1 MRFINDNENSTDM
14 VFDDENTWESWGD
27 YEDENSYVFDDAEDS
42 RLYVTGKIKSA
53 PAPKPISFKIF
64 DKVNNIMKNNNDYI
78 ASEED
83 DVDEYKDVMKNKL
96 NWLSKP
102 TVEIDYDSN
111 YKNIKKS
118 DKSICVS
125 DDDYPSLSSCIFKPK
140 KIVNDIK
147 PEVLCDEKIYDD
159 ELVWTASDKNK
170 NKKNKNE
177 DNEQISFEFTKPCA
191 TWIDGTRCNR
201 RGCTYAHSEKEL
213 KIIEC
218 NFKNC
223 NMVIEENKYFLNKNI
238 DRICSKIHMN
248 ETTGNFLERLGV
260 KKTKKIPREL
270 IYALSLLPKE
280 KYIEFDGV
288 KYFGEILSTKKEEP
302 KKKEKTQMC
311 RSVKEKT
318 KCPHNNN
325 CRYAHTFDELVVAT
339 CGFNEKC
346 RVIQKDDNGY
356 YTNLTNGKVCG
367 YRHPGE
373 TKNN

>member
-147 PEVLCDEKIYDD
+147 PEVL
-159 ELVWTASDKNK
+159 
-170 NKKNKNE
+170 
-177 DNEQISFEFTKPCA
+177 
-191 TWIDGTRCNR
+191 
-201 RGCTYAHSEKEL
+201 
-213 KIIEC
+213 
-218 NFKNC
+218 
-223 NMVIEENKYFLNKNI
+223 
-238 DRICSKIHMN
+238 
-248 ETTGNFLERLGV
+248 
-260 KKTKKIPREL
+260 
-270 IYALSLLPKE
+270 
-280 KYIEFDGV
+280 
-288 KYFGEILSTKKEEP
+288 
-302 KKKEKTQMC
+302 
-311 RSVKEKT
+311 
-318 KCPHNNN
+318 
-325 CRYAHTFDELVVAT
+325 
-339 CGFNEKC
+339 
-346 RVIQKDDNGY
+346 
-356 YTNLTNGKVCG
+356 
-367 YRHPGE
+367 
-373 TKNN
+373 